1 MKLVRYGD
9 KGAEKPGL
17 IDKSGQLRD
26 LSAHIKDLTGE
37 TYSPASLKKLAEI
50 DPASLPSVPGTPRL
64 GPPVTGISKFVAIG
78 LNYADHAK
86 ETGAQIPTEPIFFL
100 KANTALS
107 GPNDPVEKPRGSTKL
122 DWEVEIA
129 AIIGTRAKYVSE
141 ADALN
146 HVAGYCVCN
155 DVSERYFQQ
164 ERGGQWTKGK
174 SCDTFGPIGPWLVTK
189 DEVPDPQNLPLWL
202 KVNGETMQN
211 GSTKLDWEVEIAAII
226 GTRAKY
232 VSEADALN
240 HVAGYCVCNDVSE
253 RNFQIE
259 RLGQWTKGK
268 SHDTFGPL
276 GPWLVT
282 RDEISDV
289 QKLSMWLDVNGQR
302 RQTGSTTTMIF
313 SMAQCI
319 AYVSQFMTLLPGD
332 VITTGTPP
340 GVGMGM
346 KPQQFLNVGDV
357 VTLGI
362 EQLGEQRQEIV
373 AA

>member
-1 MKLVRYGD
+1 MKLVRYGA

-26 LSAHIKDLTGE
+26 LSAHIRDLDGE
-37 TYSPASLKKLAEI
+37 AYSPASLKKLAEI
-50 DPASLPSVPGTPRL
+50 DPASLPAVSGNPRL
-64 GPPVTGISKFVAIG
+64 GAPVTGISKFVAIG
-78 LNYADHAK
+78 LNYVDHAK
-86 ETGAQIPTEPIFFL
+86 ETGAQIPTEPIFFI

-129 AIIGTRAKYVSE
+129 VI
-141 ADALN
+141 
-146 HVAGYCVCN
+146 
-155 DVSERYFQQ
+155 
-164 ERGGQWTKGK
+164 
-174 SCDTFGPIGPWLVTK
+174 
-189 DEVPDPQNLPLWL
+189 
-202 KVNGETMQN
+202 M
-211 GSTKLDWEVEIAAII
+211 

-282 RDEISDV
+282 KDEIPNAQS
-289 QKLSMWLDVNGQR
+289 LSMWLDVNGKR
-302 RQTGSTTTMIF
+302 RQTGSTSTMIF
-313 SMAQCI
+313 PIAKCI
-319 AYVSQFMTLLPGD
+319 SYVSQFMTLLPGD
-332 VITTGTPP
+332 VLTTGTPP
-340 GVGMGM
+340 GVGSGM
-346 KPQQFLNVGDV
+346 KPPQFLNVGDV

-362 EQLGEQRQEIV
+362 EGLGEQRQEIV

>member
-1 MKLVRYGD
+1 MKLVRYGAI
-9 KGAEKPGL
+9 GQEKPGL

-26 LSAHIKDLTGE
+26 LSDHVKDLNGE
-37 TYSPASLKKLAEI
+37 AYAPAALAKLAAL
-50 DPASLPSVPGTPRL
+50 DPAKLPAVGGKPRI
-64 GPPVTGISKFVAIG
+64 GAPVTGISKFVAIG
-78 LNYADHAK
+78 LNYVDHAK

-107 GPNDPVEKPRGSTKL
+107 GPNDSVQKPR
-122 DWEVEIA
+122 
-129 AIIGTRAKYVSE
+129 
-141 ADALN
+141 
-146 HVAGYCVCN
+146 
-155 DVSERYFQQ
+155 
-164 ERGGQWTKGK
+164 
-174 SCDTFGPIGPWLVTK
+174 
-189 DEVPDPQNLPLWL
+189 
-202 KVNGETMQN
+202 

-259 RLGQWTKGK
+259 RQGQWTKGK

-282 RDEISDV
+282 KDEIPDV
-289 QKLSMWLDVNGQR
+289 QKLSMWLDVNGER
-302 RQTGSTTTMIF
+302 RQRGSTSTMIF
-313 SMAQCI
+313 SMAKCI
-319 AYVSQFMTLLPGD
+319 SYVSQFMTLLPGD
-332 VITTGTPP
+332 IVTTGTPP
-340 GVGMGM
+340 GVGTGM
-346 KPQQFLNVGDV
+346 KPPQFLNAGDV

-362 EQLGEQRQEIV
+362 EGLGEQRQEII